1 MNITKSQLI
10 NTISQKLPHW
20 KTKEVK
26 RAADKVVAFIADA
39 LCKKARVEF
48 REFGSFSIHHRRSH
62 SARNPKTGEKVI
74 TAPTEIPRFKP
85 AKVLQKQISALSAIA
100 TSLQEEA
107 E

>member
-10 NTISQKLPHW
+10 AAISQKLPRW
-20 KTKEVK
+20 KPKKVK
-26 RAADKVVAFIADA
+26 QAADKIIAFIAES
-39 LCKKARVEF
+39 LSKKMRVEF

-62 SARNPKTGEKVI
+62 SARNPKTGEKVV

-85 AKVLQKQISALSAIA
+85 ARTLQKQVNKLVA
-100 TSLQEEA
+100 A